1 MALRFRSSG
10 LILPVAVSAV
20 FLARPIA
27 APEVQAADKSIYV
40 TVVDEAGKPVTGLA
54 ATDFGIREDN
64 VIREVTAA
72 KAATE
77 PLSVVL
83 LADTTS
89 SVGENVRDI
98 RTGALAFAREFLKA
112 SPESQIQL
120 SEFQGAATVRV
131 KFTPKLPDLEKA
143 ITRLFPQPETAS
155 VLLEAMYPEASEL
168 LRIAAH
174 GQHIR
179 RFDIPRADF
188 PQGRDGY
195 NEWRRTCREHHAKL
209 LRDIMSRHGYE
220 DRDIEHVAALVKKE
234 QLKKDKE
241 SQALEN
247 VVDVVFI
254 EHYFDEFYGK
264 YSHYDDAK
272 IIDIIGKTLRKMSP
286 KGHQAAL
293 ALDLPERTRRLV
305 HAAVEREAKTLA
317 ALAKVAVD

>member
-1 MALRFRSSG
+1 MFKPTERYQATIADVDAANADDPRTITVG
-10 LILPVAVSAV
+10 GVT
-20 FLARPIA
+20 RPYEIVYS
-27 APEVQAADKSIYV
+27 E
-40 TVVDEAGKPVTGLA
+40 
-54 ATDFGIREDN
+54 RM
-64 VIREVTAA
+64 
-72 KAATE
+72 TE
-77 PLSVVL
+77 
-83 LADTTS
+83 
-89 SVGENVRDI
+89 
-98 RTGALAFAREFLKA
+98 
-112 SPESQIQL
+112 
-120 SEFQGAATVRV
+120 
-131 KFTPKLPDLEKA
+131 
-143 ITRLFPQPETAS
+143 RLD
-155 VLLEAMYPEASEL
+155 AMYPDASEL
-168 LRIAAH
+168 LHIAAR

-179 RFDIPRADF
+179 RFDIPRASF

-195 NEWRRTCREHHAKL
+195 NEWRRTCREHHATL

-220 DRDIEHVAALVKKE
+220 DRDIEHVAGLVKKE

-293 ALDLPERTRRLV
+293 ALDLSERTRRLV
-305 HAAVEREAKTLA
+305 LAAVEREAKTLA

>member
-1 MALRFRSSG
+1 MALRSRLSG

-98 RTGALAFAREFLKA
+98 RTGALAFAREFLTA

-155 VLLEAMYPEASEL
+155 VLLEAIVDASKDL
-168 LRIAAH
+168 
-174 GQHIR
+174 GR
-179 RFDIPRADF
+179 RPTPRRAIVAVNMEPSGEQSQLQPKDVANEVMKSGASLWSISV
-188 PQGRDGY
+188 QTGSNRNMARDQVLSGLAV
-195 NEWRRTCREHHAKL
+195 NTGGMRQNINSA
-209 LRDIMSRHGYE
+209 S
-220 DRDIEHVAALVKKE
+220 
-234 QLKKDKE
+234 
-241 SQALEN
+241 ALEN
-247 VVDVVFI
+247 WMKVFAGCLTSQHVVTYKRPDATP
-254 EHYFDEFYGK
+254 
-264 YSHYDDAK
+264 AK
-272 IIDIIGKTLRKMSP
+272 IVQVALRQGL
-286 KGHQAAL
+286 GHKAL
-293 ALDLPERTRRLV
+293 ASF
-305 HAAVEREAKTLA
+305 AAPK
-317 ALAKVAVD
+317 